1 MNYVYI
7 GKIVNTHG
15 IKGELKLLSDFEYKE
30 KVFKP
35 NFVIYV
41 DSKEYIITSYRHHKI
56 FDMITLKGFNDIN
69 EVLFLKGKKVYCKK
83 EDLNL
88 RTNEY
93 LIQDL
98 IGMNLIFNNEIKGT
112 VKDITL
118 GKNPLIE
125 LENNKYIPY
134 RDNFIEKIDTDKN
147 EIVVKNC
154 EGLL

>member
-98 IGMNLIFNNEIKGT
+98 IGMNLIFNNEKKGT

>member
-15 IKGELKLLSDFEYKE
+15 IKGELKLLSDFEFKE

-134 RDNFIEKIDTDKN
+134 RDNFIEKIYTDKN

>member
-15 IKGELKLLSDFEYKE
+15 IKGELKLLSDFEFKE